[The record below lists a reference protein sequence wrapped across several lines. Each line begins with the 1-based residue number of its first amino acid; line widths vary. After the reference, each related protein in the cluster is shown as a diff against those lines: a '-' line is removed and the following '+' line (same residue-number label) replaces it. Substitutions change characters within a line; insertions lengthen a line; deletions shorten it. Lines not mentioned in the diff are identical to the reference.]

1 MFEAIPLNR
10 ILLETD
16 APFLA
21 PAGKRGKPNQPAWTS
36 MIAQDL
42 ANKRGISVEKVA
54 EITNHNF
61 EDLFNLY

>member
-1 MFEAIPLNR
+1 
-10 ILLETD
+10 
-16 APFLA
+16 
-21 PAGKRGKPNQPAWTS
+21 